1 LGRRKLIW
9 QIFPPLVVVTAIAVA
24 LMAWQFTDVLHES
37 YLEQIRTRLFSQCS
51 LIEATLTGE
60 PTWPDADSI
69 QKKCIQLGKASGT
82 RITIITPDGVVVG
95 DSEQQPA
102 KMVNHLSRPEVA
114 EAIATGT
121 GSSRRQSETLG
132 QEMMYAAIAVKR
144 DGKTVAIVR
153 TSIAVT
159 SLEGALDRIS
169 RKVAWGGA
177 VVVLLVAGT
186 SLWISVRITR
196 PIRAIKESARAYADG
211 DLQRHVERPKAA
223 ELAELADAMER
234 MAVQLAER
242 ISAVTEQKNQLQ
254 RLENMRR
261 DFVANVSH
269 ELRTP
274 VTSIKGF
281 VETLQEQGIGDA
293 QEGRRYLD
301 IIARH
306 TDRLNAI
313 IEDLLSLSAIEED
326 NDRGRI
332 EFSKE
337 SIRGVLVAAAELSMA
352 RAKQK
357 DIAIDVVCDPI
368 LDAQVNALLLEQAV
382 VNLIDNAV
390 KYSNAGSRVNVVGQR
405 NGSMLEIYVKDE
417 GCGIAAEYLPRIFER
432 FYVVDKARSRKLG
445 GTGLGLAI
453 VKHIVQSHRG
463 SVDVASEAGKGSTFT
478 IRLPLK
484 QS

>member
-1 LGRRKLIW
+1 LYRRKLIW
-9 QIFPPLVVVTAIAVA
+9 QIFPPLVAVTAIAVA
-24 LMAWQFTDVLHES
+24 LMAWLLTDVLRES
-37 YLEQIRTRLFSQCS
+37 YLEQTRTKLFSQCS
-51 LIEATLTGE
+51 LVETVLTGE
-60 PTWPDADSI
+60 PAWPNEDSI
-69 QKKCIQLGKASGT
+69 QKCILLGKASGT
-82 RITIITPDGVVVG
+82 RITVIAPDGVVVG

-102 KMVNHLSRPEVA
+102 KMDNHLMRPEVA

-121 GSSRRQSETLG
+121 GSSRRHSETLG
-132 QEMMYAAIAVKR
+132 QEVMYAAIAVKR
-144 DGKTVAIVR
+144 DGKMVAIVR
-153 TSIAVT
+153 TSITVT
-159 SLEGALDRIS
+159 SLEHALDRMY
-169 RKVAWGGA
+169 RKVAGGGVA
-177 VVVLLVAGT
+177 VVLLVAGA

-196 PIRAIKESARAYADG
+196 PICAMKETAQAYADG
-211 DLQRHVERPKAA
+211 DLQRHVERPAAA
-223 ELAELADAMER
+223 ELAELVDAMER

-254 RLENMRR
+254 RLENIRR

-281 VETLQEQGIGDA
+281 VETLQEQGAADP
-293 QEGRRYLD
+293 QETKKFLD

-313 IEDLLSLSAIEED
+313 IEDLLSLSAIEAD
-326 NDRGRI
+326 SDRGRI

-337 SIRGVLVAAAELSMA
+337 SIRGVLVAAVELTMA

-357 DIAIDVVCDPI
+357 DITIDVICNPL

-382 VNLIDNAV
+382 VNLVDNAV
-390 KYSNAGSRVNVVGQR
+390 KYSNAGSTVRVEGER
-405 NGSMLEIYVKDE
+405 NGGMLEISVKDE

-463 SVDVASEAGKGSTFT
+463 SVDVVSEAGKGSTFT

>member
-1 LGRRKLIW
+1 LHRRRLIW
-9 QIFPPLVVVTAIAVA
+9 QIFPPLVAVTAIAVA
-24 LMAWQFTDVLHES
+24 LMAWLLADVLRGS
-37 YLEQIRTRLFSQCS
+37 YLEQTRMQLFSQCN
-51 LIEATLTGE
+51 LVEAVLVGE
-60 PTWPDADSI
+60 PAWPDEGSI
-69 QKKCIQLGKASGT
+69 LKKCIQLGRASGT
-82 RITIITPDGVVVG
+82 RITVITPDGVVVG

-102 KMVNHLSRPEVA
+102 KMDNHLTRPEVA
-114 EAIATGT
+114 EAIAKGT
-121 GSSRRQSETLG
+121 GSSRRQSQTLG
-132 QEMMYAAIAVKR
+132 EEMMYAAIAVKR

-159 SLEGALDRIS
+159 SLEHALDRMY
-169 RKVAWGGA
+169 RKVVWGGA
-177 VVVLLVAGT
+177 VVALLVAGT
-186 SLWISVRITR
+186 SLWISVGITR
-196 PIRAIKESARAYADG
+196 PIRAMKETAQAYADG
-211 DLQRHVERPKAA
+211 DLKRHAKRPEAA
-223 ELAELADAMER
+223 ELAELVDAMER

-274 VTSIKGF
+274 ITSIKGF
-281 VETLQEQGIGDA
+281 VETLQEQGAADP
-293 QEGRRYLD
+293 QETKRFLD

-326 NDRGRI
+326 GDRGRI

-337 SIRGVLVAAAELSMA
+337 SIRGVLVAAVELTMA

-357 DIAIDVVCDPI
+357 EITIDVVCSPI

-390 KYSNAGSRVNVVGQR
+390 KYSNAGSRVSVVGQR
-405 NGSMLEIYVKDE
+405 NGGMLEISVKDE

-432 FYVVDKARSRKLG
+432 FYVVDKARSRKFG

-453 VKHIVQSHRG
+453 VKHIVQSHKG

-484 QS
+484 QA